1 MYECPNCGGNL
12 KFEIP
17 SQKLFCAYCDT
28 RLEPEA
34 VTKETDTLENDCFE
48 VNVFL
53 CPQCGG
59 EMISGDNDAT
69 AFCSYCGAANI
80 LSTRISREK
89 RPKYI
94 IPFKKTKEDCKS
106 AYARRLR
113 RAIFAPTELKDPKF
127 IDSFRGIYMPYW
139 LYHFTQKG
147 HVSFKGKKI
156 RRKGNYQYT
165 DHYNLT
171 ADLDAE
177 NQGLSHD
184 ASAAFYDSI
193 SQSLAP
199 YNTQDLK
206 SFTPSYL
213 SGFYA
218 DVPDLDPDTYLE
230 EATEIVNNNCIQRIH
245 KHPALKQFSAV
256 TLPTGQNSRSTALH
270 TNCEH
275 MDSAMYPVWFLS
287 WQNKDRVAY
296 AAVNG
301 QTGKVA
307 MEIPADPRKYIIASV
322 LLAIPIFL
330 VLNLFLT
337 LRPSLLLMI
346 CTVLALLTAEICRY
360 ELDSIYMRETH
371 ADDKGMK
378 TKNRKRQS
386 DNPPKKL
393 KSENNTPL
401 LFRLFML
408 CIILLVG
415 GVFLLSFS
423 PRLIWLLIAGC
434 IAFISINGMKK
445 RHKSKDS
452 QGGFGLAAT
461 LVSVPAGAL
470 VGLVQPVSDLWYYG
484 CALLAL
490 ASVFICITDI
500 ILNYNRLATYRL
512 PQFDKKGG
520 EDHA

>member
-80 LSTRISREK
+80 LSSRISREK

-94 IPFKKTKEDCKS
+94 IPFKKTKEDCKN
-106 AYARRLR
+106 AYKRRLR
-113 RAIFAPTELKDPKF
+113 RAIFAPKELKDPKF
-127 IDSFRGIYMPYW
+127 IDSFRGIYMPYC

-147 HVSFKGKKI
+147 PISFKGKKI
-156 RRKGNYQYT
+156 RQKGNYRYT
-165 DHYNLT
+165 DHYALT
-171 ADLDAE
+171 ADLDSE
-177 NQGLSHD
+177 NLGLSHD
-184 ASAAFYDSI
+184 VSAAFYDNI

-199 YNTQDLK
+199 YNTQDLRA
-206 SFTPSYL
+206 FTPSYL

-218 DVPDLDPDTYLE
+218 DIPDLDLSAYLW
-230 EATEIVNNNCIQRIH
+230 EATDLVNDNCVRMIQH
-245 KHPALKQFSAV
+245 HPAVKQFNPITFATQKSA
-256 TLPTGQNSRSTALH
+256 ALH

-287 WQNKDRVAY
+287 WRNKDRVAY

-307 MEIPADPRKYIIASV
+307 MEVPADPRKYIIASI

-330 VLNLFLT
+330 FLNLFLT
-337 LRPSLLLMI
+337 LRPSLLLMV
-346 CTVLALLTAEICRY
+346 CTVLTLLAAEIYRY
-360 ELDSIYMRETH
+360 EVDAIFNQETH
-371 ADDKGMK
+371 AFDKGMNIKSKNPQWLK
-378 TKNRKRQS
+378 TRLSNGAEEGNLS
-386 DNPPKKL
+386 
-393 KSENNTPL
+393 SL
-401 LFRLFML
+401 LTRLFSFS
-408 CIILLVG
+408 IIFLVG
-415 GVFLLSFS
+415 GAFLFSFS
-423 PRLIWLLIAGC
+423 SRLFGLPLACC
-434 IAFISINGMKK
+434 IIYICINGRK
-445 RHKSKDS
+445 RLHKSKDS
-452 QGGFGLAAT
+452 KGGFGLIAT
-461 LVSVPAGAL
+461 LVSVPAGTL

-484 CALLAL
+484 CALMAL
-490 ASVFICITDI
+490 VSVLICITDI
-500 ILNYNRLATYRL
+500 ILNYNRLATYKL
-512 PQFDKKGG
+512 PQFEKKGG
-520 EDHA
+520 EDRA